1 MTVTMA
7 LRWFLVAAVLVS
19 VSVEAEEAR
28 ESHTTPTAS
37 EGHTH
42 RQDKSLS
49 SHPPTVQVQI
59 NTALYCTYVVI

>member
-1 MTVTMA
+1 MA
-7 LRWFLVAAVLVS
+7 LRWLLVAVLVL

-49 SHPPTVQVQI
+49 SHPPTVQVQQI
-59 NTALYCTYVVI
+59 NTASVFHTPN